1 MTKVV
6 TTMFNPAPG
15 VAITISII
23 ADGEKVVT
31 RIFTS
36 TGSNDYTDLLS
47 YTIDPQED
55 YQEDSQ
61 EDYQEDS
68 PNGVSYW
75 DTTEDS
81 TEDSSQE

>member
-1 MTKVV
+1 MSTVV

-55 YQEDSQ
+55 SQ

>member
-1 MTKVV
+1 MSTVV
-6 TTMFNPAPG
+6 TTIFNPAPG

-55 YQEDSQ
+55 YQEDSK
-61 EDYQEDS
+61 EGSLEDS

-81 TEDSSQE
+81 TEDSTE